1 MEVRIG
7 NKLYKV
13 IEDSVYE
20 FLARVTKG
28 DDKKVVWEKLST
40 IKSQDAVVS
49 DKEIMVIKIYALN
62 RNGYELRPERQE

>member
-62 RNGYELRPERQE
+62 PNGYELRPEGQE